1 MTHDMPE
8 RRRDLLVALLTLIT
22 GVVDAAC
29 FLHLG
34 HVFGSVVTGTMVL
47 LGVAAGTHD
56 PALAEHCGVGLA
68 AYICGVLIGAP
79 IAVRSRAGRSA
90 GPPATWPP
98 SVTAALA
105 VEFCT
110 LTACCVGWEL
120 QGGRPAGAGQ
130 LVVLAFVAASMG
142 IQSASVRQ
150 LGELSTTYLTG
161 TLTGVVASFTAW
173 RKPEGLARSLA
184 IFAALIAGALASA
197 IVTAHAPGWLP
208 VLVLLPL
215 AVVLALSG
223 ARSGALPE
231 LRRGAGPRRSRR

>member
-8 RRRDLLVALLTLIT
+8 QRRDLLVALLTLTT
-22 GVVDAAC
+22 GAVDAAA

-34 HVFGSVVTGTMVL
+34 HVFASVVTGTMVL

-56 PALAEHCGVGLA
+56 SALAVSCGVGLP

-79 IAVRSRAGRSA
+79 IAARSHAGRSA
-90 GPPATWPP
+90 DSRATWPP

-110 LTACCVGWEL
+110 LTAFCVGWEL
-120 QGGRPAGAGQ
+120 QGGRPGGVGQ
-130 LVVLAFVAASMG
+130 LVVLGFVSASMG
-142 IQSASVRQ
+142 IQAASVRQ

-161 TLTGVVASFTAW
+161 TLTGVVASFTAR

-184 IFAALIAGALASA
+184 VFAALIAGALVSV
-197 IVTAHAPGWLP
+197 IVTAHAPDWLP
-208 VLVLLPL
+208 ALVLSPL